1 MEESGPWRGVK
12 DAILR
17 VWTRRDCRGGGGG
30 GGSDPRQQGSDA
42 DGGGGGGGKEY
53 GGRGHLQKHHH
64 PQWSSSPSS
73 AAAAPPVT
81 TVDLDAATGGGRAL
95 TLATVAQPSLRQIA
109 VPGPPTLTQGCCS
122 SSSAAAASS
131 SSSTSRMM
139 GVAGA
144 TSPRLSSRP
153 KGEVTFAT
161 EDDAGGGGGGG
172 ETAADVELLSADANA
187 AAAGDAAEGEGGG
200 CKAQEQLDTLIRN
213 RGYHVKDHIPR
224 KVLEEQVMEN
234 IRRRERIA
242 RILRQEMT
250 AVNPSLLRDAAEEED
265 PAVKD
270 VPLRPEQPER
280 SAEMMSL
287 LTKVWSGKGVGVLG
301 RGTGEVD
308 WTRSQFV
315 QDCVRE
321 HNKLRSLH
329 NAPPLSLSD
338 QLCTEAQTWANR
350 LAHYSLLE
358 YSSEYGR
365 GENIFTSLTKNELS
379 GSAVAKAW
387 YETGRTF
394 KYNVNGSADLAHAG
408 PFSQVV
414 WESTRAV
421 GIGFARGTD
430 GRTVVVARYWP
441 PGNIGGQFRL
451 NVKPS
456 INEKEQPDKNRGVL
470 MSRTRQEA
478 HFYVSIAL
486 EPPGK
491 VKKCDKEKL
500 MSGLRFPRKKV
511 SEEESLASET
521 LLTNAATI
529 DSLAPTTPVRNGAA
543 RTSKL
548 FPICCVTPA
557 KTEERWA
564 QPSARSYRH
573 LQQQQQA
580 SRLEPEE
587 LDVGNIMSGRGG
599 VGGGGGIP
607 ILKEDQIETISYSPH
622 HSEDFSPKKKSILRN
637 SPRSSPRLAPAPRLG
652 EFSKLSS
659 GGPKKLTLSP
669 RHHGASPKKPGSISP
684 RLGATSRLKALS
696 GSGEHGG
703 VVIATL

>member
-1 MEESGPWRGVK
+1 MSSVANAL
-12 DAILR
+12 DH
-17 VWTRRDCRGGGGG
+17 TRIFLLH
-30 GGSDPRQQGSDA
+30 
-42 DGGGGGGGKEY
+42 K
-53 GGRGHLQKHHH
+53 
-64 PQWSSSPSS
+64 S
-73 AAAAPPVT
+73 ATTLTVT
-81 TVDLDAATGGGRAL
+81 TNSADRYSNTSDHYSNNSDRYSNNSDCYGNNSDRYNNNSDCYKNNSDRYTTPL
-95 TLATVAQPSLRQIA
+95 TVYTNNSDRDSNNSDRYSKNSDRDSKI
-109 VPGPPTLTQGCCS
+109 S
-122 SSSAAAASS
+122 DRYNIN
-131 SSSTSRMM
+131 STEYE
-139 GVAGA
+139 
-144 TSPRLSSRP
+144 PLP
-153 KGEVTFAT
+153 K
-161 EDDAGGGGGGG
+161 
-172 ETAADVELLSADANA
+172 VELKVH
-187 AAAGDAAEGEGGG
+187 
-200 CKAQEQLDTLIRN
+200 CKTFIIQ
-213 RGYHVKDHIPR
+213 
-224 KVLEEQVMEN
+224 
-234 IRRRERIA
+234 
-242 RILRQEMT
+242 
-250 AVNPSLLRDAAEEED
+250 
-265 PAVKD
+265 
-270 VPLRPEQPER
+270 
-280 SAEMMSL
+280 
-287 LTKVWSGKGVGVLG
+287 VWSGKGVGVQC

-321 HNKLRSLH
+321 HNKLRALH
-329 NAPPLSLSD
+329 GAPPLSLSD

-365 GENIFTSLTKNELS
+365 GENILTSVSKKELS

-387 YETGRTF
+387 YETGRSF
-394 KYNVNGSADLAHAG
+394 KYDVNGSADLAQAG

-441 PGNIGGQFRL
+441 PGNIGGQFSM

-456 INEKEQPDKNRGVL
+456 VNEKEPDKNRGPM

-491 VKKCDKEKL
+491 VKKCEREKFL
-500 MSGLRFPRKKV
+500 SGFRFPRKKV
-511 SEEESLASET
+511 PEESLSSET
-521 LLTNAATI
+521 LLPNAATI
-529 DSLAPTTPVRNGAA
+529 DSLIPTTPVRNGAA

-587 LDVGNIMSGRGG
+587 LDVGTIRRSGRGA
-599 VGGGGGIP
+599 IP

-622 HSEDFSPKKKSILRN
+622 HSEDFSPNKKSILRT
-637 SPRSSPRLAPAPRLG
+637 SPRSSPRLAPSPRLG

-659 GGPKKLTLSP
+659 GPKLTLSP
-669 RHHGASPKKPGSISP
+669 RHGASPKPGSSP

-696 GSGEHGG
+696 GSGEHG